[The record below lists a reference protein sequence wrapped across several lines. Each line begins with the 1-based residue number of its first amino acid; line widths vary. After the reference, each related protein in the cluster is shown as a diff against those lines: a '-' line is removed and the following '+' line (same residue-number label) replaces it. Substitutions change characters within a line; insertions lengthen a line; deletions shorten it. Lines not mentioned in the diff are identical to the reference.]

1 MAKAKNYSKEELQQ
15 LDTDELIKA
24 YNRAAERINK
34 QITRLQQAGEYE
46 DVAALRS
53 VERAP
58 VYRSE
63 SVKNR
68 ALQNMEQL
76 TEDILRLQ
84 ERSAG
89 ALNVKPA
96 AREVKGLKAD
106 LVVMLKGSHI
116 GGAQI
121 LKEQADD
128 FWKQIKASDL
138 KIVQQ
143 AKEHFGATSNS
154 QLFYE
159 IQRRLK
165 VQGNDIPE
173 FNSVSDTTSY
183 LQDAMQNLPNN
194 ELPLSEQAALLAKQ
208 YTKRF

>member
-138 KIVQQ
+138 RIVQQ

-173 FNSVSDTTSY
+173 FNSVSDITSY

-194 ELPLSEQAALLAKQ
+194 ELPLSEQAVQLAKQ